1 MKMGVLIV
9 EIGNS
14 VTDFAVFEGEQHL
27 ASYTIPTEK
36 LAEREEVLGQ
46 VKKILYGHSSIVH
59 AAICSVVPPIGE
71 LFLRILK
78 NSLSGKVLEINSS
91 LLLPFVLD
99 YKPPHALGADRLALC
114 AISRHHW
121 PEEAV
126 IALDIGTAT
135 TFDVLSSKGVY
146 LGGLILPGLDL
157 MAGVLHD
164 RTAKLPQVQITSS
177 SMPLLGKTTVD
188 CIQSGVFWGCV
199 KQIEGLLAGIRCY
212 LSDAFGEKNIMVIAT
227 GGKSRLVAAA
237 MAEPPVIDEL
247 AVMKGAKVLLD
258 MNI

>member
-14 VTDFAVFEGEQHL
+14 VTDFAVFEGDQHL

-36 LAEREEVLGQ
+36 LTEKEEALGQ
-46 VKKILYGHSSIVH
+46 VKKILYGHSSIIH

-71 LFLRILK
+71 LFLRTLK
-78 NSLSGKVLEINSS
+78 NNLSGKVLEINSS
-91 LLLPFVLD
+91 LLLPFILD

-114 AISRHHW
+114 AFSSRLW
-121 PEEAV
+121 RNQAV

-135 TFDVLSSKGVY
+135 TFDVLSSRGEY
-146 LGGLILPGLDL
+146 LGGMILPGLDL
-157 MAGVLHD
+157 MTTVLHD
-164 RTAKLPQVQITSS
+164 RTAKLPEVRISDSS
-177 SMPLLGKTTVD
+177 IPLLGRTTVD

-199 KQIEGLLAGIRCY
+199 KQVEGLLAEIRHY
-212 LSDAFGEKNIMVIAT
+212 LDDVLGEKNIMVIAT
-227 GGKSRLVAAA
+227 GGNSRLVAAA